1 MAMAR
6 RIKSLVTIKLIMGVN
21 LLNYARRRSAGNA
34 MERRVREDEEVNYFG
49 RPPIGEGKAEQ
60 VSADQLLL
68 LLSLLPSS
76 AHSCG

>member
-1 MAMAR
+1 
-6 RIKSLVTIKLIMGVN
+6 
-21 LLNYARRRSAGNA
+21 